1 MERTLAGDREA
12 FRQIVLRHQ
21 GFLAQICRRQTGD
34 PTATE
39 DLVQETFLR
48 AYQRLRSYE
57 PRYRLSTWLARI
69 ALNAARDHGRRSQVR
84 EAALDRV
91 ALPQES
97 PSPLDLASSRETSR
111 RVEAALAGLPTQQRE
126 VLVLTLWG
134 GCTQREAAQALQL
147 PLGTVKSRQ
156 RAALSKLR
164 ALVAPLAEHT
174 DSLAEHTDSLAE
186 HTEWRGVP

>member
-1 MERTLAGDREA
+1 MARTLAGDREA

-21 GFLAQICRRQTGD
+21 GFLAQLCRRQTGD
-34 PTATE
+34 PSSTE

-48 AYQRLRSYE
+48 AYQNLAAYL

-69 ALNAARDHGRRSQVR
+69 ALNVARDHGRRRQVR
-84 EAALDRV
+84 DAALERVERGAVGHSALPSASLAPDRV
-91 ALPQES
+91 AEGRE
-97 PSPLDLASSRETSR
+97 ASE
-111 RVEAALAGLPTQQRE
+111 RVEAALAALPAEQRE

-134 GCTQREAAQALQL
+134 GCSQREAAATLEV

-164 ALVAPLAEHT
+164 GLVAPSAEMG
-174 DSLAEHTDSLAE
+174 SESQLGGAS
-186 HTEWRGVP
+186 

>member
-1 MERTLAGDREA
+1 MARTLAGDREA

-21 GFLAQICRRQTGD
+21 GFLAQLCRRQTGD
-34 PTATE
+34 PSSTE

-48 AYQRLRSYE
+48 AYQKLGTYS

-69 ALNAARDHGRRSQVR
+69 ALNVARDHGRRRRVR
-84 EAALDRV
+84 DAALSRV
-91 ALPQES
+91 EQGAVGHSALPS
-97 PSPLDLASSRETSR
+97 ASLAPDRAAEGREVSE
-111 RVEAALAGLPTQQRE
+111 RVEAALDSLPEEQRE

-134 GCTQREAAQALQL
+134 GCSQREAAAALEV

-164 ALVAPLAEHT
+164 ALVAPL
-174 DSLAEHTDSLAE
+174 DSSLNPLGGAS
-186 HTEWRGVP
+186 

>member
-21 GFLAQICRRQTGD
+21 GFLSQVCRRQTGD

-48 AYQRLRSYE
+48 AYQSLRSYE

-69 ALNAARDHGRRSQVR
+69 ALNAARDHGRRSLVR
-84 EAALDRV
+84 EAALDRL
-91 ALPQES
+91 ALPRD
-97 PSPLDLASSRETSR
+97 PASPLELAAGRETHQ
-111 RVEAALAGLPTQQRE
+111 RVETALAALPSQQRE

-134 GCTQREAAQALQL
+134 GCTQREAAQALEL

-156 RAALSKLR
+156 RAALTQLR
-164 ALVAPLAEHT
+164 ALVAPLAEGGT
-174 DSLAEHTDSLAE
+174 S
-186 HTEWRGVP
+186 